1 MTDDQYSQLSDE
13 ERQRVEEDYFAYVE
27 ANIGAPEPKPPREKQ
42 IILYEAGKLAEI
54 VQTAEQY
61 LMWDN
66 VEFYD
71 RGGNLVRPIINES
84 MAFGGRLLKTA
95 SLQPVDTPYLQKRL
109 SDSIIWQKNARKKI
123 HGANVIVQVPT
134 DPPVTIAPIIKSD
147 AGDWPFNKIAGVI
160 TAPTIRR
167 DGSILFREGYDKKT
181 KLLLVAP
188 PEMPRLIENPTHD
201 DAIAAS
207 RRIAKLFAGFPFVD
221 KASLA
226 VAMSAFIT
234 PIVRAAIT
242 VAPLHAISAPT
253 PGSGKSYLV
262 DICIA
267 AIKGNTAPATPIGKT
282 EDETEKRISGC
293 MLQGD
298 PIIVLD
304 NVNGKLEGDALCQCI
319 ERPLVKFRTLGESR
333 MTEIENKVTIFATGN
348 GIELPDDMRRR
359 SILCT
364 LDARMP
370 RPELRQFKFDPVE
383 EVLEN
388 RGNYIADVL
397 TIVRAYKIA
406 GNPDRLPRLASFH
419 EWSDMVRSAIVWCG
433 FEDPIKSMEQVIAND
448 TRNEALVDFV
458 EVWKEEMPLPIT
470 SNDMIEEAISKV
482 KIQTVMKSFINSRDG
497 KFDAHTIGKKIRSA
511 ANRTIATSFGPL
523 QIKFRK
529 NSHTRLNEWYLE
541 PVEEVK
547 IPETEELL
555 EF

>member
-1 MTDDQYSQLSDE
+1 MTDDHYAELSEE
-13 ERQRVEEDYFAYVE
+13 ERRRVEEDYFAYVE
-27 ANIGAPEPKPPREKQ
+27 ANFGAPEPKPEREKQ
-42 IILYEAGKLAEI
+42 IITYEAGRLAEI
-54 VQTAEQY
+54 VATAEQY

-71 RGGNLVRPIINES
+71 RGGVLVRPIINEA
-84 MAFGGRLLKTA
+84 MAVGGRNLTTA
-95 SLQPVDTPYLQKRL
+95 SLQQVDTPYLQKRL
-109 SDSIIWQKNARKKI
+109 ADSIIWQRNARKKLN
-123 HGANVIVQVPT
+123 GANVIVQVPT
-134 DPPVTIAPIIKSD
+134 DPPASIAPIIKSD

-188 PEMPRLIENPTHD
+188 PEMPRLIEHPTHD

-207 RRIAKLFAGFPFVD
+207 RRIATLFGNFPFVD

-234 PIVRAAIT
+234 PIVRAAMT

-262 DICIA
+262 DICVA
-267 AIKGNTAPATPIGKT
+267 AVKGNTAPATPIGKN

-304 NVNGKLEGDALCQCI
+304 NVNGVLEGDALCQCI

-348 GIELPDDMRRR
+348 RIELPDDMRRR

-364 LDARMP
+364 LDANME
-370 RPELRQFKFDPVE
+370 RPELRQFTFDPVS
-383 EVLEN
+383 EVLDN
-388 RGNYIADVL
+388 RGSYIADAL

-406 GNPDRLPRLASFH
+406 GMPDCLPRLASFH

-433 FEDPIKSMEQVIAND
+433 FEDPLKSMEQVREND
-448 TRNEALVDFV
+448 TRRDALIDFVNEWRKNVYRPVTAKELFDEALGNPELQASMRAFINHRSGNVDAV
-458 EVWKEEMPLPIT
+458 LLGQRLG
-470 SNDMIEEAISKV
+470 KV
-482 KIQTVMKSFINSRDG
+482 KDSIIDGHKIVSVKDKHTGKSVWSIE
-497 KFDAHTIGKKIRSA
+497 A
-511 ANRTIATSFGPL
+511 
-523 QIKFRK
+523 
-529 NSHTRLNEWYLE
+529 
-541 PVEEVK
+541 VEEVK